1 MKKKLLAA
9 AIAATLGHGIAQAAN
24 LNPDGLGE
32 VLLYPFYTVE
42 GGHQTLISITNTT
55 NKTKAVK
62 VRFLE
67 AKNSFEVLDFN
78 LYLSPWDMWVG
89 QITEEGTDGAKLVVA
104 DNSCT
109 VPNSVANNTTDINGT
124 HFRSFAI
131 TDAIGDVPSRVRE
144 GHIEIIEMG
153 ELNDSVLEAAAK
165 HDGTGVPANCGALEN
180 AWLNGSFGNNARITS
195 PTGGLY
201 GVAHLVNVTEGKDY
215 SYDAVAIDGFSNRA
229 DHSDPGSIAPS
240 LASASPAISRVF
252 NADSVVTSNWSSGI
266 DAISALFMH
275 KTVMNDFIRDTAVA
289 AKTDWVITFPTK
301 KAYVNS
307 TPAIAPFTKTFG
319 TNGACETVLYT
330 VTDREEQRVT
340 AGLTV
345 SPRPVNDPQ
354 ALCWESNVIAI
365 GKSDSA
371 LNGLNTLTS
380 ISGVSFENGWI
391 SADLT
396 KSSTGN
402 RPPLRSVNG
411 DNYWG
416 LPTIGFAVEFFKNL
430 NADAGKKAEYGA
442 LFQNKT
448 DTPFGGSTGRNPKA
462 SAAFGGGSGSS
473 F

>member
-9 AIAATLGHGIAQAAN
+9 AVAATLAQGVAQAAN

-67 AKNSFEVLDFN
+67 AKNSWEVLDFN

-89 QITEEGTDGAKLVVA
+89 QIIEEGADGAKLVVA

-109 VPNSVANNTTDINGT
+109 VPNAVADNTVDAGGT
-124 HFRSFAI
+124 NFRSFAI
-131 TDAIGDVPSRVRE
+131 NDDEGAMAQRVRE

-153 ELNDSVLEAAAK
+153 ELDDATLEAAAK
-165 HDGTGVPANCGALEN
+165 HGADGVPADCAALES
-180 AWLNGSFGNNARITS
+180 AWVGGMFANNAKVTE
-195 PTGGLY
+195 PAGGIY

-215 SYDAVAIDGFSNRA
+215 SYDATAIDGFSNVP
-229 DHSDPGSIAPS
+229 DHTDPGSIFPS

-252 NADSVVTSNWSSGI
+252 NSDSVVTSNWVRGI

-275 KTVMNDFIRDTAVA
+275 KTVMNDFVREDAVA
-289 AKTDWVITFPTK
+289 ARTDWVITFPTK
-301 KAYVNS
+301 NLYVNS
-307 TPAIAPFTKTFG
+307 TPAVAPFTKTFVQG
-319 TNGACETVLYT
+319 GACEEVSYT
-330 VTDREEQRVT
+330 VTDREEKRET

-345 SPRPVNDPQ
+345 SPRPVNAAE
-354 ALCWESNVIAI
+354 ALCWEANVVAI
-365 GKSDSA
+365 NGDSA
-371 LNGLNTLTS
+371 LSGLNTLTS
-380 ISGVSFENGWI
+380 ISGVNFSSGWI

-396 KSSTGN
+396 TGG
-402 RPPLRSVNG
+402 RPPLTSLNG

-416 LPTIGFAVEFFKNL
+416 LPTIGFAVELFKNL
-430 NADAGKKAEYGA
+430 NADADKKAEYGA
-442 LFQNKT
+442 LFQNKN
-448 DTPFGGSTGRNPKA
+448 DTPFGGNAGRDPKA
-462 SAAFGGGSGSS
+462 ASPTITNSGA
-473 F
+473 